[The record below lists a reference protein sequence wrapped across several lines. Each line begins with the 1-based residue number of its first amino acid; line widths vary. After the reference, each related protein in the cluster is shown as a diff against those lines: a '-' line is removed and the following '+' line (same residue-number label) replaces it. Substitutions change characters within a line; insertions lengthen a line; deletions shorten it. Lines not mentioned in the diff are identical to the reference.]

1 MQRTTSSEHRQAVWR
16 SCKAHV
22 KRRVG
27 PNFPLRRR
35 VAFRAWRLRIKTLPG
50 EPGISESGVSHGE
63 RPGKT
68 RCGEGDAHVTV
79 VVSPLLLP
87 AAVSTA
93 VTSSSFDRLQALL
106 QRPAVASIAPAV
118 RDALA
123 QAWQDL
129 SPAQTDN
136 VPWALLGDT
145 LDALALLAADEA
157 TLIAALLFDLPA
169 LRGAIAGLP
178 WQPAERRVAVEGLL
192 DGLDAADQVW
202 ALHAGR
208 EAGRNSEGLR
218 RLLLSIIHDLRVVP
232 ILLARQ

>member
-1 MQRTTSSEHRQAVWR
+1 MQRTTCPEHRQAVWR
-16 SCKAHV
+16 SCKGHV
-22 KRRVG
+22 KRCVG
-27 PNFPLRRR
+27 SDSRAQRRA
-35 VAFRAWRLRIKTLPG
+35 AFRARRLRIKTLRG
-50 EPGISESGVSHGE
+50 EPGLSTRVLPHGE
-63 RPGKT
+63 RRGKT

-79 VVSPLLLP
+79 VVSLPLLP

-129 SPAQTDN
+129 PPTQTDR

-218 RLLLSIIHDLRVVP
+218 
-232 ILLARQ
+232 